1 MSVQTLAD
9 GTTIEDPIDYIASLI
24 FHELESG
31 SDSEKRYARLVL
43 FNMLEENERTVCM
56 SQITQSL
63 KNLIIGGKIENEQR
77 IPQNQ

>member
-31 SDSEKRYARLVL
+31 SDTEKRYARLVL

-56 SQITQSL
+56 SQITQSI

-77 IPQNQ
+77 IPQYK